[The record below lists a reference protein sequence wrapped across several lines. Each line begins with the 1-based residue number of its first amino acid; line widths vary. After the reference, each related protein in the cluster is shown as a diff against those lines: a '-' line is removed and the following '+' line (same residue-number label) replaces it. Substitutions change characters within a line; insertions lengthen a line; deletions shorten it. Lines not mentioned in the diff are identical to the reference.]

1 MICLIAAMHA
11 SGTTGALSTDL
22 AELLLGR
29 LERLPDSRRWVIALS
44 GGVDS
49 RVLLELCART
59 LPREKLLALHIN
71 HQLQADAGA
80 WQDWCASECQRLG
93 VAFTSL
99 SVDPGSGSEA
109 ELRDARY
116 RAFESVLKPGDW
128 LLLAQHADDQAE
140 TFLLRLLRG
149 AGVRGLSGMPWQ
161 RPVGQGQLYRPLMDQ
176 PRAVLEAW
184 ARQEQIEWVEDPS
197 NASDRYDRNWIR
209 QRILAPL
216 KQRKPAVLERLVAT
230 TAQLAE
236 TDQLLDEI
244 AAGDLAAMQ
253 TVAECLP
260 LAALQQLSLPRQ
272 RNLIRHWV
280 FTCTG
285 DRLSQDELLEVE
297 QSVIAAGEDRTPLLR
312 LGGFELR
319 RYRGQLFLTEALAP
333 RSEPFD
339 LNCTAHGS
347 VVLAQGVIEFHP
359 ANGVGLAEGETL
371 RLDYRR
377 GGERLRPLGRGGS
390 VSLKQLLQEAGV
402 PPWLRPGWPILYRG
416 DQLVAVPGICLC
428 EEVVTTGGLIPSWR
442 PSGLSEGVCFGRL

>member
-1 MICLIAAMHA
+1 M
-11 SGTTGALSTDL
+11 GALQTDL
-22 AELLLGR
+22 AALLHGR

-59 LPREKLLALHIN
+59 LPRDKLLALHIN
-71 HQLQADAGA
+71 HQLQADAA
-80 WQDWCASECQRLG
+80 TWETWCASECQRLG
-93 VAFTSL
+93 VAYTSV
-99 SVDPGSGSEA
+99 SVDPGNGSEA

-116 RAFESVLKPGDW
+116 RAFETLLRPGDW

-161 RPVGQGQLYRPLMDQ
+161 RPVGQGMLYRPLLDQ

-184 ARQEQIEWVEDPS
+184 ARQQQIEWVEDPS
-197 NASDRYDRNWIR
+197 NASDRYDRNWVR
-209 QRILAPL
+209 HRILAPL
-216 KQRKPAVLERLVAT
+216 KQRKPAVLDRIMTT

-236 TDQLLDEI
+236 TDQLLDEV
-244 AAGDLAAMQ
+244 AASDLAGLQ
-253 TVAECLP
+253 IVPECLP
-260 LAALQQLSLPRQ
+260 LAPVQALSLPRQ
-272 RNLIRHWV
+272 RNLIRYWV
-280 FTCTG
+280 FRCTAS
-285 DRLSQDELLEVE
+285 RPSRDELLEIE
-297 QSVIAAGEDRTPLLR
+297 QSVIAAGEDRTPLLE

-319 RYRGQLFLTEALAP
+319 RYRGQLFLTEPLVP
-333 RSEPFD
+333 RSEPCE
-339 LNCTAHGS
+339 LNCSADS
-347 VVLAQGVIEFHP
+347 LVLAQGVIDFHP
-359 ANGVGLAEGETL
+359 ADGVGLAEGETL

-402 PPWLRPGWPILYRG
+402 PPWLRPDWPILYRG

-428 EEVVTTGGLIPSWR
+428 EEAVTKGGLIPSWR